1 MCPGHILLFGL
12 VNILFSSLLS
22 KSLTIK
28 GREAR
33 PGRERGRAENMP
45 RISTRA
51 SQASGSSGAP
61 LVLSGDEDGV
71 APPPRIPP
79 EEKERLRQMQKACT
93 LRMYD
98 HAVAYFMRTLQR
110 TKTEG
115 VGDCWLLSIMGG
127 FEVKDPKLVK
137 EVNDAQRR
145 TICTARRLASHRPWC
160 SLSPTSSRPPRRAY
174 LSLESDLWESN
185 THRRGDG
192 IHGPSCRRPPLPQTV
207 ARRRLFLPQQ

>member
-1 MCPGHILLFGL
+1 
-12 VNILFSSLLS
+12 
-22 KSLTIK
+22 
-28 GREAR
+28 
-33 PGRERGRAENMP
+33 MP

-51 SQASGSSGAP
+51 SQASGSSEAP

-71 APPPRIPP
+71 APSPRIPP

-127 FEVKDPKLVK
+127 FEVKDP
-137 EVNDAQRR
+137 NRR
-145 TICTARRLASHRPWC
+145 DYSSTPEGPTRRLRAQSEIRSKLRKTQQILLLSQRC
-160 SLSPTSSRPPRRAY
+160 FSL
-174 LSLESDLWESN
+174 
-185 THRRGDG
+185 
-192 IHGPSCRRPPLPQTV
+192 V
-207 ARRRLFLPQQ
+207 